1 LSVLLKHASNN
12 NLINSPERMDRN
24 TITGIILIFAI
35 FIGFSVYNNSRSNKQ
50 YEKTVQ
56 VAEYYYARGEFENAR
71 AEYINALRFKPNQP
85 DALAKINELNL
96 KLGIST
102 EAVKID
108 TMRAE
113 QPRQEAPL
121 VKVSATPSD
130 FGQYGVFA
138 QAATGENDF
147 ITLENNKVELKI
159 ARKGGRVYSA
169 RMKDYRTYDSLPLI
183 LFSGDSTVFGFNFFT
198 ADNKAVQTNNL
209 YFKPVSA
216 QKLFDATSRTQ
227 SVVLRLM
234 ADSNKYIEYKYTL
247 APDKYMVDF
256 DVIFK
261 SMDGI
266 IASNQNSLTL
276 DWKMYIPQQEKG
288 RQNEENY
295 STIKYKYYQDDVDGL
310 KLRSTK
316 EVEKVDIATK
326 LSWIAFQD
334 QFFSS
339 VIITKDFFLNGSV
352 SSTRTLTSKKYLRHY
367 TSEVGVPYNPGNS
380 STLAMKLYYGPNSI
394 TTLRKEGLQLEKIVF
409 LGKNIIGWI
418 NRFMIIPIFN
428 WLDNYIGSYGIII
441 LILTIIIK
449 VVLFPLTFKSYQ
461 STAKMQVL
469 KPMVEEL
476 GKKFPKKEDA
486 MKKQQATMDLYKRAG
501 VNPMG
506 GCLPMLL
513 QMPILFAM
521 FRFFPVSIE
530 LRQEHFLWA
539 TDLSTY
545 DSILTLPFTIPMYGN
560 HVSLFTLLMTASTLL
575 TMKMTGSSPG
585 SDQPGMKM
593 MMYMMPV
600 MFMLILNNFSSGLTY
615 YYFLANM
622 ITYGQNIISKRF
634 INADAVLATLEE
646 NKKKPLKK
654 SKWQQRLENAAKQR
668 GINPPKR

>member
-1 LSVLLKHASNN
+1 
-12 NLINSPERMDRN
+12 MDRN
-24 TITGIILIFAI
+24 TVTGLILIFLI
-35 FIGFSVYNNSRSNKQ
+35 FIGFSLYNSNKANKAF
-50 YEKTVQ
+50 EKAIVE
-56 VAEYYYARGEFENAR
+56 AESDYAKGDLESAK
-71 AEYINALRFKPNQP
+71 AEYINALRYKQNQP
-85 DALAKINELNL
+85 DIIAKLNEINS
-96 KLGIST
+96 KLGTTTEGNKSDSLSLQHPNSTVSVPKPT
-102 EAVKID
+102 EAK
-108 TMRAE
+108 
-113 QPRQEAPL
+113 
-121 VKVSATPSD
+121 SD
-130 FGQYGVFA
+130 INHYGVFA
-138 QAATGENDF
+138 QSAIGNNEF
-147 ITLENNKVELKI
+147 ITLENNKIELKI
-159 ARKGGRVYSA
+159 SLKGGRVYSA

-198 ADNKAVQTNNL
+198 SDNKAVQTNNL
-209 YFKPVSA
+209 FFKPVSD
-216 QKLFDATSRTQ
+216 QRSYKVGSQ
-227 SVVLRLM
+227 PESVVLRLF
-234 ADSNKYIEYKYTL
+234 AGDDKYIEYKYTL
-247 APDKYMVDF
+247 APDKYIVDF
-256 DVIFK
+256 NVNFK
-261 SMDGI
+261 SMEGI

-295 STIKYKYYQDDVDGL
+295 STIKYKYFQDDVVDL
-310 KLRSTK
+310 KLRQSK
-316 EVEKVDIATK
+316 EIEKSDITTK

-339 VIITKDFFLNGSV
+339 IIITNDFFLNASV
-352 SSTRTLTSKKYLRHY
+352 NSTRTITSKKYMRYY
-367 TSEVGVPYNPGNS
+367 TSEVGIPIGSGSSNS
-380 STLAMKLYYGPNSI
+380 VNMKLYYGPNSI
-394 TTLRKEGLQLEKIVF
+394 TILKKEGLQLEKIVF
-409 LGKNIIGWI
+409 LGRNIIGWI
-418 NRFMIIPIFN
+418 SRFAIIPIFN
-428 WLDNYIGSYGIII
+428 WLNHFIKNFGLII
-441 LILTIIIK
+441 LILTLIIK

-461 STAKMQVL
+461 SQAKMQVL

-530 LRQEHFLWA
+530 LRQAHFLWA

-545 DSILTLPFTIPMYGN
+545 DSILHLPFMIPMYGD

-593 MMYMMPV
+593 MMYMMPI
-600 MFMLILNNFSSGLTY
+600 MFMLILNNFSAGLTY

-622 ITYGQNIISKRF
+622 LTYAQNMISKRF
-634 INADAVLATLEE
+634 INADAVLATLEQ

-654 SKWQQRLENAAKQR
+654 SKWQQRLEVAAKQR
-668 GINPPKR
+668 GINPPKK

>member
-1 LSVLLKHASNN
+1 
-12 NLINSPERMDRN
+12 MDKN

-35 FIGFSVYNNSRSNKQ
+35 FIGFSIYNGSQRNKSYQ
-50 YEKTVQ
+50 KAIL
-56 VAEYYYARGEFENAR
+56 VAESHYAKGELETAR
-71 AEYINALRFKPNQP
+71 AEYINALRYKPNEP
-85 DALAKINELNL
+85 EALAKINEISL
-96 KLGIST
+96 KLGIGIETPKADTIVSKQSKT
-102 EAVKID
+102 ETPATV
-108 TMRAE
+108 
-113 QPRQEAPL
+113 APG
-121 VKVSATPSD
+121 KPTD
-130 FGQYGVFA
+130 INQYGVFA
-138 QAATGENDF
+138 QSAIGENEF

-159 ARKGGRVYSA
+159 STKGGRVYSA
-169 RMKDYRTYDSLPLI
+169 RLKDYRTYDSLPLI
-183 LFSGDSTVFGFNFFT
+183 LFSGDSTVFGLNFFT

-209 YFKPVSA
+209 YFKLASDKKSFIVNSQP
-216 QKLFDATSRTQ
+216 Q
-227 SVVLRLM
+227 SVILRLM
-234 ADSNKYIEYKYTL
+234 AGDDKYIEYKYTL
-247 APDKYMVDF
+247 APDKYIVDF
-256 DVIFK
+256 NVSFK
-261 SMDGI
+261 SMEGV

-276 DWKMYIPQQEKG
+276 DWKMFIPQHEKG

-295 STIKYKYYQDDVDGL
+295 STINYKYYQDEVAGL
-310 KLRSTK
+310 RLRQSK
-316 EVEKVDIATK
+316 ETEKTDITTK

-339 VIITKDFFLNGSV
+339 IILTNDFFLNASI
-352 SSTRTLTSKKYLRHY
+352 SSTRTLASKKYLRYY
-367 TSEVGVPYNPGNS
+367 TSEVGIPFNS
-380 STLAMKLYYGPNSI
+380 STSNSINMKLYYGPNSI
-394 TTLRKEGLQLEKIVF
+394 PILRKEGLQLEKIVF
-409 LGKNIIGWI
+409 LGRNIIGWI
-418 NRFMIIPIFN
+418 SRFVIIPIFN
-428 WLDNYIGSYGIII
+428 WLNKFISNFGLII

-461 STAKMQVL
+461 SQAKMQVL
-469 KPMVEEL
+469 KPLVDEL

-545 DSILTLPFTIPMYGN
+545 DSILHLPFMIPIYGD

-600 MFMLILNNFSSGLTY
+600 MFMLILNQFSAGLTY

-622 ITYGQNIISKRF
+622 ITYGQNMISKRF

-654 SKWQQRLENAAKQR
+654 SKWQQRLESAAKQR
-668 GINPPKR
+668 GINPPKK

>member
-1 LSVLLKHASNN
+1 
-12 NLINSPERMDRN
+12 
-24 TITGIILIFAI
+24 
-35 FIGFSVYNNSRSNKQ
+35 
-50 YEKTVQ
+50 
-56 VAEYYYARGEFENAR
+56 
-71 AEYINALRFKPNQP
+71 
-85 DALAKINELNL
+85 
-96 KLGIST
+96 
-102 EAVKID
+102 
-108 TMRAE
+108 
-113 QPRQEAPL
+113 
-121 VKVSATPSD
+121 
-130 FGQYGVFA
+130 
-138 QAATGENDF
+138 
-147 ITLENNKVELKI
+147 
-159 ARKGGRVYSA
+159 
-169 RMKDYRTYDSLPLI
+169 
-183 LFSGDSTVFGFNFFT
+183 
-198 ADNKAVQTNNL
+198 
-209 YFKPVSA
+209 
-216 QKLFDATSRTQ
+216 
-227 SVVLRLM
+227 LRLM
-234 ADSNKYIEYKYTL
+234 AGDDKYIEYKYTL

-256 DVIFK
+256 DVVFK
-261 SMDGI
+261 SMEGI

-295 STIKYKYYQDDVDGL
+295 STIKYKYFQDDVDGL
-310 KLRSTK
+310 KINSKK
-316 EVEKVDIATK
+316 ELEKVDITTK

-339 VIITKDFFLNGSV
+339 VLLTNDFFLNGTV
-352 SSTRTLTSKKYLRHY
+352 SSTRTLTSQKYIRYY
-367 TSEVGVPYNPGNS
+367 TSEVGVPFNPGTSNAIS
-380 STLAMKLYYGPNSI
+380 MKLYYGPNSI
-394 TTLRKEGLQLEKIVF
+394 TTLKKEGLELEKIVF

-418 NRFMIIPIFN
+418 NRFVIIPIFN
-428 WLDNYIGSYGIII
+428 WLDNFIDNYGLII

-449 VVLFPLTFKSYQ
+449 IVLFPLTLKSFQ
-461 STAKMQVL
+461 SQAKMQVL

-521 FRFFPVSIE
+521 YRFFPVSIE

-545 DSILTLPFTIPMYGN
+545 DSILTLPFTIPMYGD

-585 SDQPGMKM
+585 SDQPGMKL

-600 MFMLILNNFSSGLTY
+600 MFMVFLNNFSSGLTY

-634 INADAVLATLEE
+634 INADAVLAKLEE
-646 NKKKPLKK
+646 NKKKTLKK
-654 SKWQQRLENAAKQR
+654 SKWQQRLESAARQR
-668 GINPPKR
+668 GINPPKK

>member
-1 LSVLLKHASNN
+1 MNKAFEKALVVADADYAKG
-12 NLINSPERMDRN
+12 NLE
-24 TITGIILIFAI
+24 A
-35 FIGFSVYNNSRSNKQ
+35 
-50 YEKTVQ
+50 
-56 VAEYYYARGEFENAR
+56 ART
-71 AEYINALRFKPNQP
+71 EYIDALRFKPNQP
-85 DALAKINELNL
+85 DALAKINEINL
-96 KLGIST
+96 KLGNIP
-102 EAVKID
+102 E
-108 TMRAE
+108 
-113 QPRQEAPL
+113 RQKSDSLSLPQLNTSAS
-121 VKVSATPSD
+121 VSNPTSSKTD
-130 FGQYGVFA
+130 INQYGIFA
-138 QAATGENDF
+138 QSAIGDNEF

-159 ARKGGRVYSA
+159 SLKGGRVYSA
-169 RMKDYRTYDSLPLI
+169 RLKDYKTFDARPLI

-198 ADNKAVQTNNL
+198 TDNKAVQTNNL
-209 YFKPVSA
+209 YFKPVSD
-216 QKLFDATSRTQ
+216 QRSFKVGSQ
-227 SVVLRLM
+227 PESVILRLF
-234 ADSNKYIEYKYTL
+234 AGDDKYIEYKYTL

-256 DVIFK
+256 NVNFK
-261 SMDGI
+261 SMEDV

-276 DWKMYIPQQEKG
+276 DWKMYMPQQEKG

-295 STIKYKYYQDDVDGL
+295 STIKYKFFQDDVDGL
-310 KLRSTK
+310 PLRQTK
-316 EVEKVDIATK
+316 ENVKRDITTK

-339 VIITKDFFLNGSV
+339 IIITNDYFLNASV
-352 SSTRTLTSKKYLRHY
+352 SSTRTVASNKFMRNY
-367 TSEVGVPYNPGNS
+367 TSEVGIPFGSGTTNS
-380 STLAMKLYYGPNSI
+380 VNMKLYYGPNSI
-394 TTLRKEGLQLEKIVF
+394 TILKKEGLQLEKIVF

-418 NRFMIIPIFN
+418 SRFAIIPIFN
-428 WLDNYIGSYGIII
+428 WLNHFIKNFGLII

-461 STAKMQVL
+461 SQAKMQVL

-545 DSILTLPFTIPMYGN
+545 DSILKLPFMIPMYGN

-593 MMYMMPV
+593 MMYMMPI
-600 MFMLILNNFSSGLTY
+600 MFMLILNNFSAGLTY

-622 ITYGQNIISKRF
+622 LTYAQNMISKRF

-646 NKKKPLKK
+646 NKKKPMKK

-668 GINPPKR
+668 GINPPRK

>member
-1 LSVLLKHASNN
+1 
-12 NLINSPERMDRN
+12 MDRN
-24 TITGIILIFAI
+24 TITGLILIFVI
-35 FIGFSVYNNSRSNKQ
+35 FIGFSIYNSNKANKAF
-50 YEKTVQ
+50 EKV
-56 VAEYYYARGEFENAR
+56 VLIAESDYAKGDLETAR
-71 AEYINALRFKPNQP
+71 SEYINALRLKPNQP
-85 DALAKINELNL
+85 DVIAKINEINL
-96 KLGIST
+96 KLGISSEKQKSDSLSLLPT
-102 EAVKID
+102 KSDIPISKSSVV
-108 TMRAE
+108 
-113 QPRQEAPL
+113 QP
-121 VKVSATPSD
+121 D
-130 FGQYGVFA
+130 INQYGVFA
-138 QAATGENDF
+138 TSATGENDF
-147 ITLENNKVELKI
+147 ITLENSKIELKI
-159 ARKGGRVYSA
+159 SLKGGRVYSA
-169 RMKDYRTYDSLPLI
+169 RMKDYRTFDSLPLV

-209 YFKPVSA
+209 YFKPVSD
-216 QKLFDATSRTQ
+216 QKSFKVGSQ
-227 SVVLRLM
+227 PESVVLRLF
-234 ADSNKYIEYKYTL
+234 AGDDKYIEYKYTL
-247 APDKYMVDF
+247 APDKYIVDF
-256 DVIFK
+256 NVTLK
-261 SMDGI
+261 SMEGI

-288 RQNEENY
+288 RQNEETY
-295 STIKYKYYQDDVDGL
+295 SNITYKYYHDDVTYL
-310 KLRSTK
+310 KKRQSK
-316 EVEKVDIATK
+316 ELEKVDITTK
-326 LSWIAFQD
+326 LSWVAFQD

-339 VIITKDFFLNGSV
+339 VIVSNDFFLNGSL
-352 SSTRTLTSKKYLRHY
+352 SSTRTLISKKYTRYY
-367 TSEVGVPYNPGNS
+367 TSEVGVPYNPAS
-380 STLAMKLYYGPNSI
+380 SNAISMKLYYGPNSFTI
-394 TTLRKEGLQLEKIVF
+394 LKKEGLELDKLVF
-409 LGKNIIGWI
+409 LGMNIIGWI
-418 NRFMIIPIFN
+418 NRFAIIPIFN
-428 WLDNYIGSYGIII
+428 WLNHFIRNYGIII

-461 STAKMQVL
+461 SQAKMQVL

-530 LRQEHFLWA
+530 LRQAHFLWA

-575 TMKMTGSSPG
+575 TVKMTGSSPG

-600 MFMLILNNFSSGLTY
+600 MFMLILNNFSAGLTY

-622 ITYGQNIISKRF
+622 LTYAQNMISKRF
-634 INADAVLATLEE
+634 INADAVLAKLEE

-654 SKWQQRLENAAKQR
+654 SKWQQRLESAAKQR

>member
-1 LSVLLKHASNN
+1 
-12 NLINSPERMDRN
+12 MDRN

-35 FIGFSVYNNSRSNKQ
+35 FIGFSIFNNSRRNKS
-50 YEKTVQ
+50 YEKAVI
-56 VAEYYYARGEFENAR
+56 VAESHYAKGELEAAR
-71 AEYINALRFKPNQP
+71 IEYINALKSKPNQP
-85 DALAKINELNL
+85 DAIAKINEINI
-96 KLGIST
+96 KLGIGT
-102 EAVKID
+102 ETQKAD
-108 TMRAE
+108 TLVSQ
-113 QPRQEAPL
+113 QPKTEVL
-121 VKVSATPSD
+121 VTNIPGTQTD
-130 FGQYGVFA
+130 INQYGIFA
-138 QAATGENDF
+138 QSAIGENEF

-159 ARKGGRVYSA
+159 SLKGGRVYSA
-169 RMKDYRTYDSLPLI
+169 RLKDYRTYDSLPLI

-198 ADNKAVQTNNL
+198 VDNRAVQTNNL
-209 YFKPVSA
+209 FFKPVSD
-216 QKLFDATSRTQ
+216 QKSFVVSSQPQ
-227 SVVLRLM
+227 SISLRLI
-234 ADSNKYIEYKYTL
+234 AGDDKYIEYKYTL

-256 DVIFK
+256 DVTFK
-261 SMDGI
+261 SMEGI
-266 IASNQNSLTL
+266 LASNQNSLTL
-276 DWKMYIPQQEKG
+276 DWKMYIPQQEMG
-288 RQNEENY
+288 RTNEENY
-295 STIKYKYYQDDVDGL
+295 SGIWYKYYQDEVANL
-310 KLRSTK
+310 KSRQSK
-316 EVEKVDIATK
+316 ELEKVDVTTK
-326 LSWIAFQD
+326 LSWVAFQD

-339 VIITKDFFLNGSV
+339 VIVSNDFFLNGSL
-352 SSTRTLTSKKYLRHY
+352 SSTRTLTSKKYIRYY
-367 TSEVGVPYNPGNS
+367 TSEVGIPYNPAS
-380 STLAMKLYYGPNSI
+380 SNAISMKLYYGPNSF
-394 TTLRKEGLQLEKIVF
+394 TVLKKEGLELDKLVF

-418 NRFMIIPIFN
+418 NRFAIIPIFN
-428 WLDNYIGSYGIII
+428 WLDNFIGNYGIII
-441 LILTIIIK
+441 FILTIIIK
-449 VVLFPLTFKSYQ
+449 IVLFPLTFKSYQ

-545 DSILTLPFTIPMYGN
+545 DSILKLPFMIPMYGD

-585 SDQPGMKM
+585 SDQPGMKL

-600 MFMLILNNFSSGLTY
+600 MFMVILNNFSSGLTY

-622 ITYGQNIISKRF
+622 ITYGQNIFSKRF

-646 NKKKPLKK
+646 NKKKPVKK
-654 SKWQQRLENAAKQR
+654 SKWQQRLESAAKQR
-668 GINPPKR
+668 GINPPKK

>member
-1 LSVLLKHASNN
+1 
-12 NLINSPERMDRN
+12 MDRN
-24 TITGIILIFAI
+24 TITGIILILVI
-35 FIGFSVYNNSRSNKQ
+35 FIGFSIYNNSRNTKA
-50 YEKTVQ
+50 YKAAIE
-56 VAEYYYARGEFENAR
+56 VAESRLAEGELETAK
-71 AEYINALRFKPNQP
+71 AEYMNALRYKPNQP
-85 DALAKINELNL
+85 DVLAKVTEINQKLGKANEAATKDTTTLHQGAPGTALA
-96 KLGIST
+96 
-102 EAVKID
+102 
-108 TMRAE
+108 
-113 QPRQEAPL
+113 
-121 VKVSATPSD
+121 TPQGNQADSSR
-130 FGQYGVFA
+130 FGVFSK
-138 QAATGENDF
+138 AAHGENDF

-159 ARKGGRVYSA
+159 ALKGGRVYSA
-169 RMKDYRTYDSLPLI
+169 RLKDYRTSDARPLI

-198 ADNKAVQTNNL
+198 ADNKAIQTNNL
-209 YFKPVSA
+209 YFKPETDQKSYVVS
-216 QKLFDATSRTQ
+216 SSPQ
-227 SVVLRLM
+227 SVVLRLA
-234 ADSNKYIEYKYTL
+234 ADADRYIEYKYTL

-256 DVIFK
+256 NVNFK
-261 SMDGI
+261 SMESI
-266 IASNQNSLTL
+266 IGLTQSNLTL
-276 DWKMYIPQQEKG
+276 DWKMYLPQQEKG

-295 STIKYKYYQDDVDGL
+295 STIKYKYYQDDVSGL

-316 EVEKVDIATK
+316 EVEKADLTTK
-326 LSWIAFQD
+326 LSWVAFQD

-339 VIITKDFFLNGSV
+339 VVLTNDFFLNGSIT
-352 SSTRTLTSKKYLRHY
+352 STRTLTSKKYLRY
-367 TSEVGVPYNPGNS
+367 FTSEIGVPFNPGAANEIK
-380 STLAMKLYYGPNSI
+380 MKLYYGPNSI
-394 TTLRKEGLQLEKIVF
+394 PILRKEGMELEKIVF
-409 LGKNIIGWI
+409 VGNNIIGWI
-418 NRFMIIPIFN
+418 SRFVIIPVFN
-428 WLDNYIGSYGIII
+428 WLDNFIDNYGLII

-469 KPMVEEL
+469 KPLVDEL

-486 MKKQQATMDLYKRAG
+486 LKKQQATMDLYKRAG

-585 SDQPGMKM
+585 SDQPGMKL

-634 INADAVLATLEE
+634 INEKAVLAKLEA
-646 NKKKPLKK
+646 NRKKPVVK
-654 SKWQQRLENAAKQR
+654 SKWQQRLEAAAKQK
-668 GINPPKR
+668 GISPPKR

>member
-1 LSVLLKHASNN
+1 
-12 NLINSPERMDRN
+12 MDRN

-35 FIGFSVYNNSRSNKQ
+35 FIGASLYNSSKLNKG
-50 YEKTVQ
+50 YEKAVST
-56 VAEYYYARGEFENAR
+56 AESYYAKGDYEAAR
-71 AEYINALRFKPNQP
+71 KEYVNALRYKPNQA
-85 DALAKINELNL
+85 DAINRINDLNQ
-96 KLGIST
+96 KLGIIPGNQNADT
-102 EAVKID
+102 VKLQTPAV
-108 TMRAE
+108 
-113 QPRQEAPL
+113 
-121 VKVSATPSD
+121 VSEIPGTPNVSSD
-130 FGQYGVFA
+130 INQYGIFA

-159 ARKGGRVYSA
+159 SLKGGRVYSA
-169 RMKDYRTYDSLPLI
+169 RLKDYKTFDALPLI

-198 ADNKAVQTNNL
+198 VDNKAVQTNNL
-209 YFKPVSA
+209 YFKPVTD
-216 QKLFDATSRTQ
+216 QKSFNVTSQPQ
-227 SVVLRLM
+227 SVSLRLV
-234 ADSNKYIEYKYTL
+234 AGTDKFIEYKYTL
-247 APDKYMVDF
+247 APDKYIVDF
-256 DVIFK
+256 EVTFK
-261 SMDGI
+261 SMEDI
-266 IASNQNSLTL
+266 IASNQKSLTL

-295 STIKYKYYQDDVDGL
+295 SDIKYKYYQDDVTNL
-310 KLRSTK
+310 KQRQSK
-316 EVEKVDIATK
+316 ELEKADITTK
-326 LSWIAFQD
+326 LSWVAFQD

-339 VIITKDFFLNGSV
+339 VIVANDYFLNGSV
-352 SSTRTLTSKKYLRHY
+352 SSTRTLTSKRYHRY
-367 TSEVGVPYNPGNS
+367 CTSELGVPYNPGS
-380 STLAMKLYYGPNSI
+380 SNTISMKLYYGPNSI
-394 TTLRKEGLQLEKIVF
+394 TILKKEGLQLEKIVF
-409 LGKNIIGWI
+409 VGKNIIGWI
-418 NRFMIIPIFN
+418 SRFAIIPIFN
-428 WLDNYIGSYGIII
+428 WLDNFIESYGIII

-449 VVLFPLTFKSYQ
+449 IVLFPLTFKSYQ

-634 INADAVLATLEE
+634 INADAVLAKLEE
-646 NKKKPLKK
+646 NKKKPIKK
-654 SKWQQRLENAAKQR
+654 SKWQQRLEAAAKQR
-668 GINPPKR
+668 GINPPKK

>member
-1 LSVLLKHASNN
+1 
-12 NLINSPERMDRN
+12 MDRN

-35 FIGFSVYNNSRSNKQ
+35 FVGFSIFNNNQHNKG
-50 YEKTVQ
+50 YEKAVQ
-56 VAEYYYARGEFENAR
+56 VAESYFAKGDYENAR

-85 DALAKINELNL
+85 DAIAKINEINL
-96 KLGIST
+96 KLGINT
-102 EAVKID
+102 ETAKHDSLSVPQSK
-108 TMRAE
+108 
-113 QPRQEAPL
+113 PEAH
-121 VKVSATPSD
+121 PSNLAAAPED
-130 FGQYGVFA
+130 LSQLGVFA
-138 QAATGENDF
+138 RAATGENEY
-147 ITLENNKVELKI
+147 ITLENSKVELKI
-159 ARKGGRVYSA
+159 SLKGGRVYSA
-169 RMKDYRTYDSLPLI
+169 RMKDYRTYDSLPLF

-198 ADNKAVQTNNL
+198 ADNKAVQTSKL
-209 YFKPVSA
+209 YFTPVSDKQTFNA
-216 QKLFDATSRTQ
+216 SSQ
-227 SVVLRLM
+227 SQTVVLRLL
-234 ADSNKYIEYKYTL
+234 ADSNRYIEYKYTL

-256 DVIFK
+256 NVTFK

-266 IASNQNSLTL
+266 IASNQNSITL

-295 STIKYKYYQDDVDGL
+295 STIKYKYYQDDVVQL

-316 EVEKVDIATK
+316 DEKLDITTK
-326 LSWIAFQD
+326 LSWVAFQD

-339 VIITKDFFLNGSV
+339 VVISNDFFLNGAV
-352 SSTRTLTSKKYLRHY
+352 SSTHTVASPKYIRYY
-367 TSEVGVPYNPGNS
+367 TSELGVPYNPSAS
-380 STLAMKLYYGPNSI
+380 STLNMKLYYGPNSI
-394 TTLRKEGLQLEKIVF
+394 TVLRKEGLQLEKIVF

-428 WLDNYIGSYGIII
+428 WLDNYIGNYGIII
-441 LILTIIIK
+441 LILTLIIK
-449 VVLFPLTFKSYQ
+449 VILFPLTFKSYQ

-545 DSILTLPFTIPMYGN
+545 DSILTLPFTIPMYGS

-622 ITYGQNIISKRF
+622 ITYLQNIISKRF

-646 NKKKPLKK
+646 NKKKPVKK
-654 SKWQQRLENAAKQR
+654 SKWQQRLEDAAKQR
-668 GINPPKR
+668 GISPAKR

>member
-1 LSVLLKHASNN
+1 
-12 NLINSPERMDRN
+12 MDRN
-24 TITGIILIFAI
+24 TITGLVLIFLI
-35 FIGFSVYNNSRSNKQ
+35 FIGFSVYNNSRVNKL
-50 YEKTVQ
+50 YEKAVTS
-56 VAEYYYARGEFENAR
+56 AEASYSKGEFETAR
-71 AEYINALRFKPNQP
+71 TEYINALNIRPNQP
-85 DALAKINELNL
+85 DVIAKLNELNL
-96 KLGIST
+96 RLGIVTTAQKADST
-102 EAVKID
+102 
-108 TMRAE
+108 
-113 QPRQEAPL
+113 
-121 VKVSATPSD
+121 VSAQDKPELPQALPSSQPAD
-130 FGQYGVFA
+130 LSQLGVFA
-138 QAATGENDF
+138 GTALGQDEF

-159 ARKGGRVYSA
+159 SLKGGKVYSA
-169 RMKDYRTYDSLPLI
+169 RLKEYRTHDSLPLI
-183 LFSGDSTVFGFNFFT
+183 LFSGDSTVFGFNFYT

-209 YFKPVSA
+209 YFKPVSE
-216 QKLFDATSRTQ
+216 QKSF
-227 SVVLRLM
+227 VVGSDPQTVSLRLM
-234 ADSNKYIEYKYTL
+234 AADEKYIEYKYTL
-247 APDKYMVDF
+247 EPDKYMVDF
-256 DVIFK
+256 DVAFK
-261 SMDGI
+261 SMEGI
-266 IASNQNSLTL
+266 IAGNQNSLTL
-276 DWKMYIPQQEKG
+276 EWKMYMPQQEKG
-288 RQNEENY
+288 RQNEDQY
-295 STIKYKYYQDDVDGL
+295 SNIRFKYYQDDVVDL
-310 KLRSTK
+310 KNRQSK
-316 EVEKVDIATK
+316 EVEKLDITTK

-339 VIITKDFFLNGSV
+339 AIITNDFFLNGAI
-352 SSTRTLTSKKYLRHY
+352 SSTKTLTSEKYIRYY
-367 TSEVGVPYNPGNS
+367 TSEVGVPFNPSASNAIS
-380 STLAMKLYYGPNSI
+380 MKLFYGPNSI
-394 TTLRKEGLQLEKIVF
+394 TVLKKEGLELDKLVF

-418 NRFMIIPIFN
+418 NRFAIIPIFN
-428 WLDNYIGSYGIII
+428 WLDNYIGNYGLII

-449 VVLFPLTFKSYQ
+449 IVLFPLTFKSYQ

-469 KPMVEEL
+469 KPQVEEL

-575 TMKMTGSSPG
+575 TMKMTGSTPG
-585 SDQPGMKM
+585 SDQPGMKL

-622 ITYGQNIISKRF
+622 ITYGQNIISKQF

-646 NKKKPLKK
+646 NKKKPMKK
-654 SKWQQRLENAAKQR
+654 SKWTQRLEAAAKQR
-668 GINPPKR
+668 GINPPKK

>member
-1 LSVLLKHASNN
+1 
-12 NLINSPERMDRN
+12 MDRN

-35 FIGFSVYNNSRSNKQ
+35 FIGFSVYNNSRMNKQ
-50 YEKTVQ
+50 FEKAVQ
-56 VAEYYYARGEFENAR
+56 VAESYYAKGEFENAR
-71 AEYINALRFKPNQP
+71 AEFMNALRFKPNQP
-85 DALAKINELNL
+85 DAIARVNEINH
-96 KLGIST
+96 KLGIAT
-102 EAVKID
+102 DIVKKD
-108 TMRAE
+108 TLNNVTARAE
-113 QPRQEAPL
+113 TPAPG
-121 VKVSATPSD
+121 KQTAASD
-130 FGQYGVFA
+130 SNQYGAFA
-138 QAATGENDF
+138 SAATGENEF

-169 RMKDYRTYDSLPLI
+169 RLKDYRTYDSLPLI
-183 LFSGDSTVFGFNFFT
+183 LFSGDSTIFGFNFFT
-198 ADNKAVQTNNL
+198 ADNKAVQTTNL
-209 YFKPVSA
+209 YFTPVSD
-216 QKLFDATSRTQ
+216 QKSFNAGTTAQ
-227 SVVLRLM
+227 SVALRLM
-234 ADSNKYIEYKYTL
+234 ADNNKYIEYKYTL
-247 APDKYMVDF
+247 APDKYMLDF
-256 DVIFK
+256 DVTFK

-295 STIKYKYYQDDVDGL
+295 STINYKYYQDDVDGL

-316 EVEKVDIATK
+316 DEKVDITTK

-339 VIITKDFFLNGSV
+339 VIVTDDFFLNGSIT
-352 SSTRTLTSKKYLRHY
+352 STRTPESQKYMRY
-367 TSEVGVPYNPGNS
+367 YSSELGVPYNPGS
-380 STLAMKLYYGPNSI
+380 STALNLKLYYGPNSF

-418 NRFMIIPIFN
+418 NRFAIIPIFN
-428 WLDNYIGSYGIII
+428 WLDNYIGNYGIII
-441 LILTIIIK
+441 LILTLIIK
-449 VVLFPLTFKSYQ
+449 VILFPLTFKSYQ

-545 DSILTLPFTIPMYGN
+545 DSILTLPFTIPMYGS

-585 SDQPGMKM
+585 SDQPGMKL

-600 MFMLILNNFSSGLTY
+600 MFMLILNNFSAGLTY

-654 SKWQQRLENAAKQR
+654 SKWQQRLESAAKQR
-668 GINPPKR
+668 GINPPKK